1 MLVQKQELKP
11 FALEVAG
18 NIASQAILTLAAVWI
33 IVSFSS
39 KRVFRTGKS
48 LGFRQLKRKQL
59 C

>member
-1 MLVQKQELKP
+1 
-11 FALEVAG
+11 VAG